1 MTQVNFGNRAQSLAG
16 LVDCQAGSVVSQ
28 PLLSRSAG
36 SITLFA
42 FDIDLN
48 LSEHTTRYDALAL
61 SLDGEL
67 DITIAGDRRG
77 LSRGEVSPMPAN
89 KPHEVHANSR
99 SKMVL
104 VMVRE

>member
-16 LVDCQAGSVVSQ
+16 LVDCQAGSVVGR

-42 FDIDLN
+42 FDGDLS
-48 LSEHTTRYDALAL
+48 LSEHTTRYDALAP
-61 SLDGEL
+61 SMDGEL
-67 DITIAGDRRG
+67 DITIAGDRRR
-77 LSRGEVSPMPAN
+77 LSRGEVLPMPAN
-89 KPHEVHANSR
+89 NPHEVQANSR
-99 SKMVL
+99 SKMLL

>member
-1 MTQVNFGNRAQSLAG
+1 VNFGNRAQSLAD
-16 LVDCQAGSVVSQ
+16 LVDCQAGSVVSR

-42 FDIDLN
+42 FDKDLG

-67 DITIAGDRRG
+67 DITIAGDRRRP
-77 LSRGEVSPMPAN
+77 SREEVLPMPAN

-99 SKMVL
+99 SKRLL